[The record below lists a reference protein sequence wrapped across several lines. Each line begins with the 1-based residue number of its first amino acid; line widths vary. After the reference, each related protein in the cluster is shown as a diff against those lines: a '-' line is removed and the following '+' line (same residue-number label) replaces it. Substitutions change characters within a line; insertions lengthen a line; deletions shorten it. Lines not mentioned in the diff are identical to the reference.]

1 MITTAERIGQLVTEL
16 HNVLNST
23 YDRKIDR
30 NKAIVKMVTKIYKAG
45 ANDNK

>member
-1 MITTAERIGQLVTEL
+1 MVTTAKRIGELVTEL
-16 HNVLNST
+16 HNVLNSR

-30 NKAIVKMVTKIYKAG
+30 NKAIVKMVTKIYEAG